1 MKRYTIL
8 LITILGLLS
17 LYAQPQTKMDKI
29 TNSQK
34 SIIDYSKP
42 VHSLGFSF
50 SGYCGFAARVVE
62 GYNGPFTPHTFNRLS
77 PEFSVQYSCIFNK
90 HVGFML
96 EIPMGIFQRN
106 MFVDLSAYNVESF
119 SILLGSPYIGF
130 TPKISYFKDLGR
142 KVNMQMDAGLKF
154 MPFSFPNNYWFDHYE
169 HSFSSGDYDCIY
181 YLEVPSA
188 CYLIPDITASLE
200 FLIHSRRNPHNNFVI
215 GIIGNLS
222 FARRMILSFDTYQ
235 SGVTYPEFEGN
246 SPLPMSA
253 YSSGKVICNSSS
265 IGLTIG
271 YRFMGLRP

>member
-1 MKRYTIL
+1 MKRCTFL
-8 LITILGLLS
+8 LIMMLGLLTAN
-17 LYAQPQTKMDKI
+17 AQPQTKRESKMKATDI
-29 TNSQK
+29 VL
-34 SIIDYSKP
+34 DYSKP

-50 SGYCGFAARVVE
+50 TGYCGFAARVVE

-106 MFVDLSAYNVESF
+106 MFVDLSAYNAESF
-119 SILLGSPYIGF
+119 SILLGGPYIGF

-142 KVNMQMDAGLKF
+142 KVNMQVDAGLKF
-154 MPFSFPNNYWFDHYE
+154 MPFSFPNNYWFDQYE
-169 HSFSSGDYDCIY
+169 HSFSSGYDCIY
-181 YLEVPSA
+181 CLEVPSA
-188 CYLIPDITASLE
+188 CYLIPDITASLQ
-200 FLIHSRRNPHNNFVI
+200 FLIHSRRNPRNNFVI
-215 GIIGNLS
+215 GITGNFS
-222 FARRMILSFDTYQ
+222 FARRMVLSFDTYQ
-235 SGVTYPEFEGN
+235 SGVTCPEFEGA

>member
-154 MPFSFPNNYWFDHYE
+154 MPFSFPNNYWLDHYE